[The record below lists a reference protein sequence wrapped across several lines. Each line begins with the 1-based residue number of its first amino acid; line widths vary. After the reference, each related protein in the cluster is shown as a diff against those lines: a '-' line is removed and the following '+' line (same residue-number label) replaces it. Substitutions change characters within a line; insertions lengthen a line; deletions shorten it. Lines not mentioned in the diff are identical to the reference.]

1 MKKTDLDFKAAHDKN
16 GIPICCMTCKYWSF
30 GGGRSCGSIEPKA
43 VCTDW
48 EISKYYANNKEVL
61 NGSNKSKTP

>member
-16 GIPICCMTCKYWSF
+16 GIPICCMTCELWSF

-48 EISKYYANNKEVL
+48 EISKHYKKEGL
-61 NGSNKSKTP
+61 NGSNKSETP